1 MPNVHSVPRASGR
14 LALGFWIAAAVGFL
28 AWVLLG

>member
-1 MPNVHSVPRASGR
+1 MSKLRLASTAPEK
-14 LALGFWIAAAVGFL
+14 LALGFWIIAAVGFL